1 MQIIK
6 FFFIFSGFCLSFFS
20 LADEQDITDFKVKN
34 YKADKQ
40 FLESWSLTQ
49 EEYDRYLFLKNN
61 TPRGYYTKSH
71 PLFYLGI
78 EARSEAERKK
88 YARLIAQMEFENFEK
103 VQAFSKEIQK
113 QSLSLYGNGDI
124 LDLQSLKDDPIE
136 KALNTKQKKVGFVSY
151 LYVNK
156 SCISSCQQALKNEVS
171 KLVNGETV
179 QLHIIFPKNHSE
191 QDINRW
197 AFINKVPVDLN
208 NRNVILLRSKR
219 EGDDENITN
228 FPTVTSKLI

>member
-1 MQIIK
+1 MQMIK
-6 FFFIFSGFCLSFFS
+6 RLFLMLAVSFSTFA
-20 LADEQDITDFKVKN
+20 ADENVTAFEVKD

-78 EARSEAERKK
+78 EARTEEERKK
-88 YARLIAQMEFENFEK
+88 YARLIAKMEFENFEK
-103 VQAFSKEIQK
+103 VQSFSKEIQK
-113 QSLSLYGNGDI
+113 QSLALYGNGDI
-124 LDLQSLKDDPIE
+124 LDLESLKDDPVE
-136 KALNTKQKKVGFVSY
+136 KALSTPSKKVGFVSF
-151 LYVNK
+151 LYVTK
-156 SCISSCQQALKNEVS
+156 SCIKPCEQALKEEIS
-171 KLVNGETV
+171 KLVSGESA

-197 AFINKVPVDLN
+197 AFINKVPVELN
-208 NRNVILLRSKR
+208 NRNVILLRSVR
-219 EGDDENITN
+219 EGDDESITK